1 MIKTYVV
8 NVSVAMET
16 NYAIV
21 AVGGK
26 QFWVE
31 PGRFYDVNSL
41 GLEAGATVT
50 WEQVLLV
57 HCGGQVQI
65 GRPTVPEARIEGKVL
80 AARRGPKIIVYK
92 MRPKKKTRKK
102 TGHRQELT
110 RVLVEKII
118 VGGQEFTAPACEQ
131 AVGG

>member
-1 MIKTYVV
+1 
-8 NVSVAMET
+8 MET

-26 QFWVE
+26 QFWME

-41 GLEAGATVT
+41 GLESGEAVT
-50 WEQVLLV
+50 LEQVLLV
-57 HCGGQVQI
+57 HCGGQVHI
-65 GRPTVPEARIEGKVL
+65 GQPTVPEAQVVGKVL
-80 AARRGPKIIVYK
+80 AARRGPKLIIYK

-110 RVLVEKII
+110 RVLVEKI
-118 VGGQEFTAPACEQ
+118 VLGGQEFTAVASAESE
-131 AVGG
+131 AVAA

>member
-1 MIKTYVV
+1 MT
-8 NVSVAMET
+8 A

-41 GLEAGATVT
+41 GLESGATVT
-50 WEQVLLV
+50 LEQVLLV

-80 AARRGPKIIVYK
+80 DARRGPKVIIYK

-110 RVLVEKII
+110 RVLIEKIV
-118 VGGQEFTAPACEQ
+118 VGGQEFTAVE
-131 AVGG
+131 AVAAMEVVETIEAVAV

>member
-1 MIKTYVV
+1 MD
-8 NVSVAMET
+8 T

-26 QFWVE
+26 QFWME

-41 GLEAGATVT
+41 GLEKGEAVT
-50 WEQVLLV
+50 LEQVLLV

-65 GRPTVPEARIEGKVL
+65 GRPTVPAAQVVGKVL
-80 AARRGPKIIVYK
+80 DNRRGPKVIVYK

-118 VGGQEFTAPACEQ
+118 VGGQEFTQKGAA
-131 AVGG
+131 AVAAEPVAA

>member
-1 MIKTYVV
+1 
-8 NVSVAMET
+8 MET

-26 QFWVE
+26 QFWME

-41 GLEAGATVT
+41 GLESGAAVIL
-50 WEQVLLV
+50 EQVLLV

-65 GRPTVPEARIEGKVL
+65 GRPTVAGAQVVGKVL
-80 AARRGPKIIVYK
+80 AARRGPKIMVYK

-110 RVLVEKII
+110 RVLVEKIV
-118 VGGQEFTAPACEQ
+118 VGEQEFTAVPKVEPE
-131 AVGG
+131 AVAA

>member
-1 MIKTYVV
+1 MD
-8 NVSVAMET
+8 T

-26 QFWVE
+26 QFWME

-41 GLEAGATVT
+41 GLEKGEAVT
-50 WEQVLLV
+50 LEQVLLV

-65 GRPTVPEARIEGKVL
+65 GRPTVPAAQVVGKVL
-80 AARRGPKIIVYK
+80 DNRRGPKIIVYK

-118 VGGQEFTAPACEQ
+118 VGGQEFTQEGAA
-131 AVGG
+131 AVAAEPVAA

>member
-1 MIKTYVV
+1 MD
-8 NVSVAMET
+8 T

-26 QFWVE
+26 QFWME

-41 GLEAGATVT
+41 GLEKGEAVT
-50 WEQVLLV
+50 LEQVLLV

-65 GRPTVPEARIEGKVL
+65 GRPTVPAAQVVGKVL
-80 AARRGPKIIVYK
+80 DNRRGPKIIVYK

-118 VGGQEFTAPACEQ
+118 VGGQEFTQ
-131 AVGG
+131 AGAAAAAEPVAA

>member
-1 MIKTYVV
+1 MD
-8 NVSVAMET
+8 S

-26 QFWVE
+26 QFWME

-41 GLEAGATVT
+41 GLPKDAPVT
-50 WEQVLLV
+50 LEEVLLV
-57 HCGGQVQI
+57 HCGGEVQI
-65 GRPTVPEARIEGKVL
+65 GQPTVPQARVEARVL
-80 AARRGPKIIVYK
+80 EARRGPKLIVYK

-110 RVLVEKII
+110 RILVEKIV
-118 VGGQEFTAPACEQ
+118 VGDREFGVPSQEKETVATAA
-131 AVGG
+131 

>member
-1 MIKTYVV
+1 
-8 NVSVAMET
+8 MET

-65 GRPTVPEARIEGKVL
+65 GRPTVPEARVEGTVL

-118 VGGQEFTAPACEQ
+118 VGDQEFTAPGVGE
-131 AVGG
+131 AVEAVAA